1 MKNYSSCSFG
11 KQMRDNVFWVLE
23 RKFGIFGNTDIEI
36 ERQIIR
42 MVAIY
47 YCSPRTWRGNVRFW
61 QQVLSSQALV
71 RHSLGQM
78 PTAPSRG
85 CVWRLTDSACPPAPR
100 WGEADGAAAPCCCP
114 PWALPEPRAGSS
126 SVPAARCGCG
136 DARQCAS
143 CPPQAAPWLF
153 APHPGAGAPSSR
165 GVRPRLLPLQT
176 LQSRAL
182 NWAAVAEQVW
192 PLIKHALWWITCN
205 LKYYRRMYFI

>member
-1 MKNYSSCSFG
+1 MKNYCSCSFG

-23 RKFGIFGNTDIEI
+23 KKFGIFGNTDI

-47 YCSPRTWRGNVRFW
+47 YCSPRTWRGSVRLW
-61 QQVLSSQALV
+61 QQALSSQALV
-71 RHSLGQM
+71 RQGLGQM
-78 PTAPSRG
+78 PAAPSRG
-85 CVWRLTDSACPPAPR
+85 RVRRLTDNACPPAPH

-114 PWALPEPRAGSS
+114 FRPHAGSS

-136 DARQCAS
+136 DARQCAL
-143 CPPQAAPWLF
+143 CPPQAAPRPF
-153 APHPGAGAPSSR
+153 APCPGAGAPSSL
-165 GVRPRLLPLQT
+165 GVSPRSLPLQT

-182 NWAAVAEQVW
+182 NRAAVAERAW
-192 PLIKHALWWITCN
+192 PLIKHALWWITRN